1 MTAVLRYVSTASWGT
16 RNERPT
22 RIAGISPE
30 WTSRYTVILETRM
43 ISATSA
49 TVRKRERNGP
59 PSLTIVLHP
68 HWWPGKPARPAVGWC
83 RIASCVPRSEHTVG
97 VVVAGVKGGEPG
109 ALCPVPPHQPGVT
122 SGRPPRACRSVE
134 DRHDAEGRKGRRKGG
149 YHRGGG
155 ALASRRRPRRR
166 GRAGSTV
173 PRRAS
178 RGPPA
183 RSRRRRRIPRRA
195 RRHA

>member
-1 MTAVLRYVSTASWGT
+1 MTAVLRYVSAASWGI
-16 RNERPT
+16 RNEWPT

-49 TVRKRERNGP
+49 TVRKRERNEP

-109 ALCPVPPHQPGVT
+109 ALCPVPPLSLQPRQPLQCVRCAERTTRSGT
-122 SGRPPRACRSVE
+122 SQLQVAPVCPATSE
-134 DRHDAEGRKGRRKGG
+134 DG
-149 YHRGGG
+149 
-155 ALASRRRPRRR
+155 
-166 GRAGSTV
+166 
-173 PRRAS
+173 
-178 RGPPA
+178 
-183 RSRRRRRIPRRA
+183 
-195 RRHA
+195 